1 MGKMISRYLVAAV
14 LPYFFFAWLLLS
26 VVLFVQQASR
36 FSDIFFSANVPS
48 ILVWQLTIALI
59 PNVIAFTCPM
69 AALVGIIIGLAK
81 MQGDSE
87 IVVIRAAGIGNRELM
102 LPLAVLGILMAL
114 FAFAVNIY
122 GVPLA
127 AGVVRRVAMR
137 TAIQKLE
144 SPIEPGVFNTEIE
157 GYTIYVKDGDIE
169 AGTWKNIFIYNLDS
183 EEGRERLITSR
194 SGRIDSE
201 GNSSELVLQDAV
213 VSTFGA
219 AAGNEKFLSEHV
231 GEVRIAIKT
240 KRDELVKRLA
250 KAEVAAE
257 EMGLVELFK
266 FARTKNGRER
276 NELLILWQRRLM
288 LSATPFLFTIFGAFM
303 VLRFSRG
310 GRGFG
315 ILLALISLVA
325 YYLMAFLGEQL
336 ARTGMISV
344 VVGSLLPLAFV
355 IAAMIW
361 LGLSAKRTPFQRVK
375 ELFAKLFHR
384 LLKSKKKI
392 RGLNLFV
399 DLTTGLRDFD
409 IGFNL
414 IRYYLLTLAFLGAV
428 FLIFTGFELWKFAGT
443 FNRGIVLLLQ
453 YLYYLLPFIYLQLAP
468 SAVMIAV
475 LATFAIKSRHNEIT
489 IWTAAGQS
497 IYRLI
502 VPCLILAAAAGAV
515 NWSVQEYVAPRT
527 NQIQDDL
534 RNFIRSRGVVVDE
547 KGKYWIATDQ
557 RVYSFGIDTSDI
569 RKNGSTRSIK
579 NYASDNAIIL
589 GVNCRP
595 GCALENVSIYEF
607 DNEGQHLQT
616 VYRAG
621 KAVWEAD
628 RIKFGTNSNK
638 TTLVDDRFESADF
651 EGGEI
656 ADISN
661 PFLGVRKKP
670 THLNSAETKLQL
682 RNSESD
688 VERRNFAVALAK
700 KRSTLILPLI
710 IALFTAPF
718 ALALSRKGKAV
729 AIGYAVAFWLFYMA
743 ITGFFEQVGLNG
755 SLEPE
760 IAVWGPLVLF
770 SMLGIVLL
778 SRVRT

>member
-1 MGKMISRYLVAAV
+1 MISRYLVAAV

-26 VVLFVQQASR
+26 VILFVQQASR
-36 FSDIFFSANVPS
+36 YSDIFFSANVPS
-48 ILVWQLTIALI
+48 NLIWQLAIALI

-69 AALVGIIIGLAK
+69 AALVGVIIGLAK

-87 IVVIRAAGIGNRELM
+87 IVVIRAAGIGNREFM
-102 LPLAVLGILMAL
+102 LPLALLGVLLAL

-169 AGTWKNIFIYNLDS
+169 AGSWKNIFIYNVDAES
-183 EEGRERLITSR
+183 GSERLITSK

-201 GNSSELVLQDAV
+201 GNSSELVLKDAV
-213 VSTFGA
+213 VSTFSSA
-219 AAGNEKFLSEHV
+219 ESNEKFLSERV

-257 EMGLVELFK
+257 ELGLIELFK
-266 FARTKNGRER
+266 FARSKIGPER
-276 NELLILWQRRLM
+276 NELFILWQRRLM
-288 LSATPFLFTIFGAFM
+288 LSATPLLFTMFGAFM

-315 ILLALISLVA
+315 IVLALISLIV

-344 VVGSLLPLAFV
+344 LVGSLLPVAFGV
-355 IAAMIW
+355 VAMTW
-361 LGLSAKRTPFQRVK
+361 LGLVAKRNPLRKIK
-375 ELFAKLFHR
+375 EISGRIFAR
-384 LLKSKKKI
+384 IVKSKRKI
-392 RGLNLFV
+392 RGVNLFV

-443 FNRGIVLLLQ
+443 FNRGIILLLK

-468 SAVMIAV
+468 SAAMIAT
-475 LATFAIKSRHNEIT
+475 LATFAIKSRQNEIT

-497 IYRLI
+497 VYRLML
-502 VPCLILAAAAGAV
+502 PCMILAGLAGGL
-515 NWSVQEYVAPRT
+515 NWGVQEFIAPRT
-527 NQIQDDL
+527 NQIQDEL
-534 RNFIRSRGVVVDE
+534 RNIIRSRGVTVDE
-547 KGKYWIATDQ
+547 KRKYWMATDQ
-557 RVYSFGIDTSDI
+557 RVYSFSIDASDNA
-569 RKNGSTRSIK
+569 RRMKGNNPARSI
-579 NYASDNAIIL
+579 YASDNAITL
-589 GVNCRP
+589 GLNCRP
-595 GCALENVSIYEF
+595 GCALANVSIYEF
-607 DNEGQHLQT
+607 DNEGSRLQT

-628 RIKFGTNSNK
+628 RIRFTSNAMK
-638 TTLVDDRFESADF
+638 TTVVEDKFESQEF
-651 EGGEI
+651 NGGEI
-656 ADISN
+656 VDISN
-661 PFLGVRKKP
+661 PFLGVRRKP
-670 THLNSAETKLQL
+670 SHLNSAETKLQL
-682 RNSESD
+682 ANSESD
-688 VERRNFAVALAK
+688 VERRNFGVALAK
-700 KRSTLILPLI
+700 KRSTLVLPFI

-718 ALALSRKGKAV
+718 ALALSRKGKAI
-729 AIGYAVAFWLFYMA
+729 AIGYAVAFWLVYMA
-743 ITGFFEQVGLNG
+743 ITGFFEQLGLNG
-755 SLEPE
+755 SLAPI
-760 IAVWGPLVLF
+760 IAVWAPLVLF
-770 SMLGIVLL
+770 SMLGIILF